1 MLQKCPKMKENSETG
16 NAFSMKISELD
27 EDEGILG
34 APPRQ
39 LIVK

>member
-1 MLQKCPKMKENSETG
+1 MKKNSETSDT
-16 NAFSMKISELD
+16 FSTKISELD

-39 LIVK
+39 LLVK